1 MSNVTIDGRAPR
13 LERTEEPALSLDPSE
28 GQPIRGQVVEWL
40 MRLQEAPDD
49 RRLRAEFEAWLA
61 QSDRHRRAY
70 SDMEPLWRQAEEVGS
85 LRANRR
91 PDDRERP
98 QAGLARLRNRRWAA
112 AVGLALAASLA
123 LFVLP
128 TVRLW
133 LAADHQT
140 GVAELRDVVLDD
152 GSRVFLD
159 ASTAIAV
166 DYSAARRSV
175 VLLSGQAFFE
185 VTPSRE
191 RPFFVQADT
200 VAVRVTGTTFSVATS
215 EAGVAVAVQSGS
227 VNVSE
232 KGKGVVADL
241 TGGQQVQLPRSGGS
255 ARGAISPD
263 DVGAW
268 RDRRL
273 VVYDMPIRDVVQQIA
288 RHTNAVILFRDRA
301 IAEQTVTAIIDLRR
315 PDEALRAVVDLKYG
329 KITEISPYIVV
340 ISSP

>member
-1 MSNVTIDGRAPR
+1 MT
-13 LERTEEPALSLDPSE
+13 LDPSE

-70 SDMEPLWRQAEEVGS
+70 DDMAPLWRQAEDVGS
-85 LRANRR
+85 LRADRR
-91 PDDRERP
+91 PADRERLRTGP
-98 QAGLARLRNRRWAA
+98 GRLRNRRWAA
-112 AVGLALAASLA
+112 AAGLALAASLA

-133 LAADHQT
+133 LAADHRT

-152 GSRVFLD
+152 GSRVVLD
-159 ASTAIAV
+159 ARSAIAV
-166 DYSAARRSV
+166 DYSAARRAV
-175 VLLSGQAFFE
+175 TLLSGQAFFE

-191 RPFFVQADT
+191 RPFVVQADS
-200 VAVRVTGTTFSVATS
+200 VAVRVTGTAFSVATS
-215 EAGVAVAVQSGS
+215 EAGVAVAVRSGS

-232 KGKGVVADL
+232 QGRSVVADL
-241 TGGQQVQLPRSGGS
+241 TAGQQVQLSRNGGS
-255 ARGAISPD
+255 ARGAIAPD

-273 VVYDMPIRDVVQQIA
+273 VVYDMTVRDVVQQIA
-288 RHTNAVILFRDRA
+288 RHTNAVILFRDSA

-315 PDEALRAVVDLKYG
+315 PDDALRAVVELKYG
-329 KITEISPYIVV
+329 RITEISPYIVV